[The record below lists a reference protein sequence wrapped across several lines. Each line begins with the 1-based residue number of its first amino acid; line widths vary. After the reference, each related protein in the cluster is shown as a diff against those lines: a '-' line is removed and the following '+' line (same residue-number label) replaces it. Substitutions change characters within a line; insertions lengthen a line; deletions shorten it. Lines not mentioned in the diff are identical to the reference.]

1 MIKHYGL
8 VVLIL
13 VLLFLTGC
21 SSSSEAKIN
30 VYNNGELSIKV
41 TIYYSTMEIAP
52 GKREGFT
59 LHLARKGRHA
69 RQHGLLS
76 GRPAGAFPV
85 PGPGIEQGRCT
96 RSQRGIRQELKII
109 PWMFRIA

>member
-21 SSSSEAKIN
+21 TSSSEAKIN
-30 VYNNGELSIKV
+30 VDNSGELSIKV
-41 TIYYSTMEIAP
+41 TINYSTIEIAP

-59 LHLARKGRHA
+59 LTWPGR
-69 RQHGLLS
+69 
-76 GRPAGAFPV
+76 GAMRVSMVYFPV
-85 PGPGIEQGRCT
+85 GQPV
-96 RSQRGIRQELKII
+96 RSQYKDLELNNGDVLDLSVGFAKN
-109 PWMFRIA
+109 